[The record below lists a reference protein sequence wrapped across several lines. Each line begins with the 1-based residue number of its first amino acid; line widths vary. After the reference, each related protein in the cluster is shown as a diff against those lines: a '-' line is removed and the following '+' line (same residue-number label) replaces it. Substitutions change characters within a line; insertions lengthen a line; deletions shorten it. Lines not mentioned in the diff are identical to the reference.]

1 MEDLIELYK
10 RRDALAKEN
19 ADASDIT
26 NIINENWVV
35 KEPKSIILT
44 HSYYENPDFYEHY
57 DNYDAIEVPRVELI
71 PYDYDGVCGVP
82 LTFLGARNRIY
93 IPDYTSIPK
102 CNETKNFCINYL
114 CSQFTIIGLGI
125 SNSGLSCGVEPY
137 KKRWR
142 DYRINVQKRVAV
154 DGDLYMVINQ
164 EVKVPYARILIKKV
178 S

>member
-19 ADASDIT
+19 ADVSDIT

-35 KEPKSIILT
+35 KEPKPIILT

-71 PYDYDGVCGVP
+71 PYDYDGVMAVP
-82 LTFLGARNRIY
+82 ITFLGARNRIY
-93 IPDYTSIPK
+93 IPYYTSIPK
-102 CNETKNFCINYL
+102 CNESKNFCINYL
-114 CSQFTIIGLGI
+114 CRQFTIIGLAADKRDENPLWIKGKETY
-125 SNSGLSCGVEPY
+125 LDEKH
-137 KKRWR
+137 KKF
-142 DYRINVQKRVAV
+142 V
-154 DGDLYMVINQ
+154 GMVLNG
-164 EVKVPYARILIKKV
+164 KATYARIIIKKL

>member
-19 ADASDIT
+19 ADVSDIT

-35 KEPKSIILT
+35 KEPKPIILT

-71 PYDYDGVCGVP
+71 PYDYEGVMGLP

-93 IPDYTSIPK
+93 IPDYTSIQK

-114 CSQFTIIGLGI
+114 CSQFEIIGLDRY
-125 SNSGLSCGVEPY
+125 VEDNPHY
-137 KKRWR
+137 GHRFTIKGK
-142 DYRINVQKRVAV
+142 
-154 DGDLYMVINQ
+154 
-164 EVKVPYARILIKKV
+164 ETYARILIKKCV
-178 S
+178 

>member
-10 RRDALAKEN
+10 KRDALAKEN
-19 ADASDIT
+19 ADASEIT

-35 KEPKSIILT
+35 KEPKPIILT

-71 PYDYDGVCGVP
+71 PYDYEGVMGLP

-93 IPDYTSIPK
+93 FCAKIQQNS
-102 CNETKNFCINYL
+102 NFLHLFPCT
-114 CSQFTIIGLGI
+114 QFEIIGLM
-125 SNSGLSCGVEPY
+125 SGAKDSSLINGNDGRAKFYINGKGV
-137 KKRWR
+137 
-142 DYRINVQKRVAV
+142 
-154 DGDLYMVINQ
+154 
-164 EVKVPYARILIKKV
+164 YARILIKKV

>member
-19 ADASDIT
+19 ADVSEIT

-35 KEPKSIILT
+35 KEPKPIILT

-71 PYDYDGVCGVP
+71 PYDYEGVMGLP
-82 LTFLGARNRIY
+82 ITFLGARNRIY

-114 CSQFTIIGLGI
+114 CSQFEIIGI
-125 SNSGLSCGVEPY
+125 DRYVEDNPHY
-137 KKRWR
+137 GHRFTIK
-142 DYRINVQKRVAV
+142 
-154 DGDLYMVINQ
+154 G
-164 EVKVPYARILIKKV
+164 EETYARILIKKV

>member
-10 RRDALAKEN
+10 KRDALAKEN
-19 ADASDIT
+19 ADASEIT

-35 KEPKSIILT
+35 KEPKPIILT

-71 PYDYDGVCGVP
+71 PYDYEGVMGLP

-93 IPDYTSIPK
+93 FYAKTQQNSNFLHLFPCTQFEIIDARTIALNDK
-102 CNETKNFCINYL
+102 QKNKNTYLIKDADGAINGKP
-114 CSQFTIIGLGI
+114 T
-125 SNSGLSCGVEPY
+125 
-137 KKRWR
+137 
-142 DYRINVQKRVAV
+142 
-154 DGDLYMVINQ
+154 
-164 EVKVPYARILIKKV
+164 YARICIKRI

>member
-10 RRDALAKEN
+10 KRDALAKEN
-19 ADASDIT
+19 ADASEIT

-35 KEPKSIILT
+35 KEPKPIILT

-71 PYDYDGVCGVP
+71 PYDYEGVMGLP

-93 IPDYTSIPK
+93 FCAKTQQNS
-102 CNETKNFCINYL
+102 NFLHLFPCT
-114 CSQFTIIGLGI
+114 QFEIIGLDRY
-125 SNSGLSCGVEPY
+125 VEDNPHY
-137 KKRWR
+137 GHRFTIK
-142 DYRINVQKRVAV
+142 
-154 DGDLYMVINQ
+154 G
-164 EVKVPYARILIKKV
+164 EETYARILIKKV

>member
-19 ADASDIT
+19 ADASEIT

-35 KEPKSIILT
+35 KEPKPIILT

-57 DNYDAIEVPRVELI
+57 DNYNAIEVPRVELI
-71 PYDYDGVCGVP
+71 PYDYEGVMAVP
-82 LTFLGARNRIY
+82 ITFLGARNRIY
-93 IPDYTSIPK
+93 IPDYTSIQK

-114 CSQFTIIGLGI
+114 CSQFEIIGITENADYLKPLYLDGFEKYDRGYV
-125 SNSGLSCGVEPY
+125 NG
-137 KKRWR
+137 KRMYSR
-142 DYRINVQKRVAV
+142 
-154 DGDLYMVINQ
+154 L
-164 EVKVPYARILIKKV
+164 LIKKV

>member
-10 RRDALAKEN
+10 KRDALAKEN

-26 NIINENWVV
+26 NIINKNWVV
-35 KEPKSIILT
+35 KEPKPIILT

-71 PYDYDGVCGVP
+71 PYDYEGVIGVP

-93 IPDYTSIPK
+93 FCAKTQQNS
-102 CNETKNFCINYL
+102 NFLHLFSCT
-114 CSQFTIIGLGI
+114 QFEIIGLMSGAKNSSLINGNDGRTKFYINGKGI
-125 SNSGLSCGVEPY
+125 
-137 KKRWR
+137 
-142 DYRINVQKRVAV
+142 
-154 DGDLYMVINQ
+154 
-164 EVKVPYARILIKKV
+164 YARILVKKV

>member
-10 RRDALAKEN
+10 KRDALAKEN
-19 ADASDIT
+19 ADASEIT

-35 KEPKSIILT
+35 KEPKPIILT

-71 PYDYDGVCGVP
+71 PYDYKGVMGLP

-93 IPDYTSIPK
+93 FCAKTQQNS
-102 CNETKNFCINYL
+102 NFLHLFSCT
-114 CSQFTIIGLGI
+114 QFKIIGLM
-125 SNSGLSCGVEPY
+125 SGAKDSSLINGNDGRAKFYINGKGV
-137 KKRWR
+137 
-142 DYRINVQKRVAV
+142 
-154 DGDLYMVINQ
+154 
-164 EVKVPYARILIKKV
+164 YARILIKKV

>member
-19 ADASDIT
+19 ADASEIT

-35 KEPKSIILT
+35 KEPKPIILT

-71 PYDYDGVCGVP
+71 SYDYDGVMAVP
-82 LTFLGARNRIY
+82 ITFLGARNRIY
-93 IPDYTSIPK
+93 FYAKMQRNSKFLHLLPCTQFEIIDARTIALNDK
-102 CNETKNFCINYL
+102 QKNKNTYLIKDADGTINGKP
-114 CSQFTIIGLGI
+114 T
-125 SNSGLSCGVEPY
+125 
-137 KKRWR
+137 
-142 DYRINVQKRVAV
+142 
-154 DGDLYMVINQ
+154 
-164 EVKVPYARILIKKV
+164 YARICIKRI

>member
-35 KEPKSIILT
+35 KEPKPIILT
-44 HSYYENPDFYEHY
+44 HSYYSNPDFYEHY

-71 PYDYDGVCGVP
+71 PYDYDGVMAVP
-82 LTFLGARNRIY
+82 ITFLGARNRIY

-114 CSQFTIIGLGI
+114 CSQFEIIGLDRYLEDNPHYGHRFTI
-125 SNSGLSCGVEPY
+125 KGKET
-137 KKRWR
+137 
-142 DYRINVQKRVAV
+142 
-154 DGDLYMVINQ
+154 
-164 EVKVPYARILIKKV
+164 YARILIRKIMK
-178 S
+178 

>member
-10 RRDALAKEN
+10 KRDASAKEN
-19 ADASDIT
+19 ADASEIT

-35 KEPKSIILT
+35 KEPKPIILT

-71 PYDYDGVCGVP
+71 PYDYEGVMGLP

-93 IPDYTSIPK
+93 FCAKTQQNS
-102 CNETKNFCINYL
+102 NFLHLFSCT
-114 CSQFTIIGLGI
+114 QFKIIGLM
-125 SNSGLSCGVEPY
+125 SGAKDSSLINGNDGRAKFYINGKGV
-137 KKRWR
+137 
-142 DYRINVQKRVAV
+142 
-154 DGDLYMVINQ
+154 
-164 EVKVPYARILIKKV
+164 YARILIKKV

>member
-10 RRDALAKEN
+10 KRDALAKEN
-19 ADASDIT
+19 ADASEIT

-35 KEPKSIILT
+35 KEPKPIILT

-71 PYDYDGVCGVP
+71 PYDYEGVMGLP

-93 IPDYTSIPK
+93 FCAKTQQNS
-102 CNETKNFCINYL
+102 NFLHLFPCT
-114 CSQFTIIGLGI
+114 QFEIIGLDRY
-125 SNSGLSCGVEPY
+125 VEDNPHY
-137 KKRWR
+137 GHRFTIK
-142 DYRINVQKRVAV
+142 
-154 DGDLYMVINQ
+154 G
-164 EVKVPYARILIKKV
+164 EETYARILIKKL